1 MAESR
6 KYTANLGEELSG
18 LYDLCKSM
26 ASENLKFFSE
36 LRSGTDTGL
45 DEIQVAV
52 QESFVKKQKEFEDAM
67 GERFSSITANVEK
80 QKTIMDRIEGHA
92 VALNESVNV
101 AIERGD
107 KTLAELSVQERA
119 LSSSF
124 GEEIGA
130 MQQMLEGL
138 QQKWQQMEG
147 FGVQKEQSRA
157 MTIAATRECL
167 QKNVQQTVQL
177 RGEVEAVNAE
187 IRDTVTDTEK
197 VIEQRTHE
205 AETDSSSVEEIA
217 KRVKEDTRNAESAF
231 NEQLT
236 AKCETFNASV
246 QVANQR
252 VVDEVE
258 RQAKEMEVAQTNVT
272 NISEKVESFVGN
284 FEDFSSGCVQAV
296 RGFCNKDLETYR
308 PTGETPAK
316 KNFQYPKSLTQTSPH
331 GRILQRF
338 RYDPNNSFNS
348 SSDILPGLDDS
359 TMEPNIEEDGDAEAQ
374 AQAEEQETD
383 EVEFEDAQEENC
395 TTKEAEAKRDSEN
408 AENENPN
415 VQRKKR
421 STGSGGKAANR
432 PLLEVQQRDTI
443 YVSSDDVSGGGGA
456 KRFCRRSPA
465 NSRSP
470 PVRSASLENS
480 KKGQRMTRRSPMT
493 TMSRSSVV
501 SKSPVWRNS

>member
-1 MAESR
+1 MVESR
-6 KYTANLGEELSG
+6 KYSADLGKELSG

-26 ASENLKFFSE
+26 ASDNLKFINE
-36 LRSGTDTGL
+36 LRNGTNTSL
-45 DEIQVAV
+45 DEILNVV
-52 QESFVKKQKEFEDAM
+52 QECFVEKQKQFEEAM
-67 GERFSSITANVEK
+67 GERFCSITANVEK
-80 QKTIMDRIEGHA
+80 QKAIMDRIEGQA
-92 VALNESVNV
+92 VALNDSVNA
-101 AIERGD
+101 AIDCGE
-107 KTLAELSVQERA
+107 KTLAELNVKERT
-119 LSSSF
+119 LSSAF
-124 GEEIGA
+124 GVDISA

-147 FGVQKEQSRA
+147 FGVEKDQSRTE
-157 MTIAATRECL
+157 TIAATKESL

-177 RGEVEAVNAE
+177 REEVDAVNAE

-197 VIEQRTHE
+197 VIEQRTK
-205 AETDSSSVEEIA
+205 TVLMDNSSVEEIA
-217 KRVKEDTRNAESAF
+217 KRVKEDTQNAESAL

-252 VVDEVE
+252 VSDDVE
-258 RQAKEMEVAQTNVT
+258 RQAKETEVTQTNVT
-272 NISEKVESFVGN
+272 NINEKVESFVGN
-284 FEDFSSGCVQAV
+284 FEDFASGCVQAV
-296 RGFCNKDLETYR
+296 RGFCNNDLETYR
-308 PTGETPAK
+308 PTGETPSK

-359 TMEPNIEEDGDAEAQ
+359 TMEPNIEEDGAAEAQ
-374 AQAEEQETD
+374 AEEED

-395 TTKEAEAKRDSEN
+395 TTKEEAKRDSEN

-421 STGSGGKAANR
+421 STGSGSKATNR

-443 YVSSDDVSGGGGA
+443 YVSSDDVSGGAGG
-456 KRFCRRSPA
+456 KRICRRSPA
-465 NSRSP
+465 DSRSSP
-470 PVRSASLENS
+470 PVRSASLENVG
-480 KKGQRMTRRSPMT
+480 KGKRMTRRSPMT
-493 TMSRSSVV
+493 TLSRSPVV
-501 SKSPVWRNS
+501 SKSPAWRNS